1 MDACRPFPEAQY
13 GAVSLEAPL
22 LGRRWGVADEER
34 GESLADLSPL
44 ERLLRCQHEEAHEA
58 LAATFWDRWAS
69 RARARA

>member
-1 MDACRPFPEAQY
+1 MGVPGRPFPEAQY
-13 GAVSLEAPL
+13 SAVSLEAPL

-58 LAATFWDRWAS
+58 LAAVFWDR
-69 RARARA
+69 